1 MRGTRAGAFPLLL
14 LSLIGLLALPAQAQV
29 PAPPRVD
36 ASAYYLMDV
45 QSGEVVAQKAASRPF
60 QPGSLAKLMT
70 AFLAFQSLETGR
82 IHADDP
88 VRISEA
94 VWRMDGTQMFLEAGE
109 QVPVRRLL
117 AGLAVANGNDA
128 ARALAGYIAG
138 GTDTFTRMM
147 NQQARALGMS
157 ETHFTNPSGLP
168 TPQMQTTARDMAMLA
183 RALVRRF
190 PEHVDLFARQRITH
204 NGITQHNRNRLL
216 GWIKGVNGLLT
227 GHTGQDGYHLA
238 VTAGRKGRKM
248 QLVGITLGASTSKGR
263 FNGMQAMLAHGFRF
277 YQTVPLFAGGQ
288 PVETARVWQG
298 VREQV
303 PMVLDQPLTLTIPR
317 RARQAL
323 EVIPHLRTPIR
334 APVQAGEALGQLRV
348 TLDSRNLARRPLV
361 AERTVKA
368 AGWIPW
374 LMDAAQL
381 RWRNFWRE
389 QRRSLLADGKPE
401 KREKGGSSRS

>member
-1 MRGTRAGAFPLLL
+1 MQLSRALASRLFLF
-14 LSLIGLLALPAQAQV
+14 SLLALAALPLPAKV
-29 PAPPRVD
+29 PSPPAVD
-36 ASAYYLMDV
+36 ASAYYLMDA
-45 QSGEVVAQKAASRPF
+45 QSGEVLAQKAASRTF

-70 AFLAFQSLETGR
+70 AFLAFQSLENGR
-82 IHADDP
+82 IRADDP

-138 GTDTFTRMM
+138 GAEPFTRMM
-147 NQQARALGMS
+147 NQQAQALGMS
-157 ETHFTNPSGLP
+157 HTRFTNPSGLP
-168 TPQMQTTARDMAMLA
+168 APEMQTTARDMAVLA
-183 RALVRRF
+183 RSLVRRF
-190 PEHVDLFARQRITH
+190 PERLDLFARRRITH

-227 GHTGQDGYHLA
+227 GHTGKDGYHLA
-238 VTAGRKGRKM
+238 VTAGRRGRDM
-248 QLVGITLGASTSKGR
+248 QLVGIMLGAQTSEER
-263 FNGMQAMLAHGFRF
+263 FNDMQALLAHGFRF
-277 YQTVPLFAGGQ
+277 YRTVPLFAAGQ
-288 PVETARVWQG
+288 AVKTARVWQG
-298 VREQV
+298 VRDGVPVVLEQR
-303 PMVLDQPLTLTIPR
+303 LELTVPR

-323 EVIPHLRTPIR
+323 EVAPRLHTPIR
-334 APVQAGEALGQLRV
+334 APVQAGETLGQLRV

-361 AERTVKA
+361 AERAVKA

-381 RWRNFWRE
+381 RWRSFWRE

-401 KREKGGSSRS
+401 KREKGESSRS